1 MYTIRILFMAC
12 CLSGAVAVTPGMA
25 AQDVRPPLYKMRSLI
40 GQAVE
45 SQQGKDLGD
54 IEEVVID
61 AATGDLAYA
70 VVAMGEFLGMGGKL
84 FAIPWHALQQPHA
97 GEAFRLAMSEEQ
109 LKNAPS
115 FDRSQWPDLEDKH
128 WGDAVH
134 AYYGQAPYWGKH
146 LPPKT
151 AHDDT
156 VAPVPH
162 RLLRVAQVLQREVIN
177 ARGQRLG
184 DVEEVVI
191 DAAAGTVAYAVLSV
205 GEFLGLGGK
214 LLAVPWSALQQSAGL
229 GTFRLDVDKEALQK
243 APGFDKN
250 HWPDMADPRW
260 SATIHAYYGQQPYW
274 ERRGSAQTP
283 PQQNPAAPTTGQR
296 Q

>member
-1 MYTIRILFMAC
+1 MYTMRLLFIAC
-12 CLSGAVAVTPGMA
+12 CLNGAVAVMPDVA
-25 AQDVRPPLYKMRSLI
+25 AQDVRSPLYTMRTLI

-70 VVAMGEFLGMGGKL
+70 VVAMGEFLGVGGKL
-84 FAIPWHALQQPHA
+84 FAIPWQALHQPPA

-115 FDRSQWPDLEDKH
+115 FDHRQWPDLEDRH

-134 AYYGQAPYWGKH
+134 AYYGQAPPWGKR

-151 AHDDT
+151 ASDDT
-156 VAPVPH
+156 VAPVAH
-162 RLLRVAQVLQREVIN
+162 RLLRTSQILRREVMN
-177 ARGQRLG
+177 TRGQRLG
-184 DVEEVVI
+184 DIEEVVI
-191 DAAAGTVAYAVLSV
+191 DAAAGTVAYAALSV

-214 LLAVPWSALQQSAGL
+214 LVAIPWSALQQSAGL

-250 HWPDMADPRW
+250 HWPDMADRRW
-260 SATIHAYYGQQPYW
+260 GATIHSYYGQQPYW
-274 ERRGSAQTP
+274 ERHGLARTP
-283 PQQNPAAPTTGQR
+283 TPQNPGAPATGQR